1 MKQGSDNWLK
11 ITPLK
16 TGITKG
22 FVAIEIR
29 HLNLIFINL
38 HIHNTLEGLNQ
49 LLLTLI

>member
-1 MKQGSDNWLK
+1 MKQDSNNWLK
-11 ITPLK
+11 STPLK

-22 FVAIEIR
+22 FVAIEIK
-29 HLNLIFINL
+29 HLNLIFIDL